1 MNKKLW
7 RIALTGALAMG
18 IALCGAPTFA
28 QDSAPQQPSQP
39 TARRHRGRMNPEAQL
54 ARMTSRY
61 NLTADQQSQI
71 KPILEE
77 QQTQMQ
83 ALSQEQSTS
92 REDRRSKMMSIRTDT
107 NNKIR
112 AVLNDE
118 QKAKFDADQKRMQ
131 ERMRQRMGGGGGGGS
146 PQQ

>member
-28 QDSAPQQPSQP
+28 QESAPQQP
-39 TARRHRGRMNPEAQL
+39 TARHQRGRMNPDAQL

-61 NLTADQQSQI
+61 NLTADEQGQI
-71 KPILEE
+71 KPILED

-83 ALSQEQSTS
+83 AVSQDQSAS

-107 NNKIR
+107 NSKIR

-131 ERMRQRMGGGGGGGS
+131 GRRQHRTEGGGGAA